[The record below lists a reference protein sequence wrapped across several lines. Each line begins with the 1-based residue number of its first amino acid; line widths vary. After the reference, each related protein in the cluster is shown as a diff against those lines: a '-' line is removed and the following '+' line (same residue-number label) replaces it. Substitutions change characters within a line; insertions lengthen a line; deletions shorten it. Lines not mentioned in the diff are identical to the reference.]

1 MERVD
6 EFVSRFTLDVS
17 RLTEVVRPLLSV
29 VLIVVRVVPLL
40 FTRVSTDV
48 LGLVVVVLLRVDVE
62 VLGFVVVLDAFDLLV
77 VLVVAEVLFERV
89 DVVVPVVPVVPVVVV
104 VLVLVDVEV
113 FDFVSSCFACSLLTA
128 ERSCPALRTE
138 TPLVFE
144 APIVCVTRRS
154 KDCSGCAFE

>member
-77 VLVVAEVLFERV
+77 V
-89 DVVVPVVPVVPVVVV
+89 